1 MLCPQNSTIESS
13 SSDYVAPLGV
23 VHFLGGAFV
32 GAAPHITYRYLL
44 EALCDEGYII
54 VATPYRLDM
63 DYVRSCDEILTK
75 FDAVAID
82 LAQQYGP
89 VPVIGLGHSCGA
101 LLQTLITSL
110 FPDTPRAVNILISY
124 NNKPAA
130 KAIPAFE
137 EVIVP
142 ICEQVM
148 GDNSQSISFRET
160 LGNLRTTIDQAIDSY
175 SDSPLAPNFLGKEI
189 FPLIRQSLEIL
200 DQVPPLM
207 KIIANGKRE
216 FEPSPIDTKE
226 VCRRMY
232 RARRTLLVK
241 FENDELDES
250 DEIEKVLNEAN
261 TIMRMKRPMIEMQ
274 VDRKTMK
281 GTHITPLTQNIIINP
296 PPILGEIPD
305 LLQPIRNE
313 LQNNFLLTINEVKE
327 EIVNF
332 LSNTGLK

>member
-1 MLCPQNSTIESS
+1 
-13 SSDYVAPLGV
+13 
-23 VHFLGGAFV
+23 
-32 GAAPHITYRYLL
+32 
-44 EALCDEGYII
+44 
-54 VATPYRLDM
+54 
-63 DYVRSCDEILTK
+63 
-75 FDAVAID
+75 
-82 LAQQYGP
+82 
-89 VPVIGLGHSCGA
+89 
-101 LLQTLITSL
+101 
-110 FPDTPRAVNILISY
+110 
-124 NNKPAA
+124 
-130 KAIPAFE
+130 
-137 EVIVP
+137 
-142 ICEQVM
+142 
-148 GDNSQSISFRET
+148 
-160 LGNLRTTIDQAIDSY
+160 
-175 SDSPLAPNFLGKEI
+175 
-189 FPLIRQSLEIL
+189 
-200 DQVPPLM
+200 M

-216 FEPSPIDTKE
+216 FEPSPVDTKE